1 MSLILGSKACS
12 KMSCPRQHVHGIEEC
27 KMVVFTCWWR

>member
-1 MSLILGSKACS
+1 MSLILGSKAC